1 MLVVSEE
8 PQRYDS
14 SIERSLISLA
24 RSSVLL
30 PSVPYYKTR
39 KQVYGF
45 TFRVKV
51 GAISD
56 EQNKMTITSSDSA
69 CDIIGSTTGGGY

>member
-1 MLVVSEE
+1 MLVVSEV

-24 RSSVLL
+24 RSLVLL

-56 EQNKMTITSSDSA
+56 EQNKMTITSGDSA
-69 CDIIGSTTGGGY
+69 CDITGSTAD